1 VLCSRVQ
8 AGSLYYIIPRV
19 QAGSLY
25 YIIPRV
31 QGGSLYYI
39 IPKEN
44 WVRDHNLPRVEM

>member
-1 VLCSRVQ
+1 VQ
-8 AGSLYYIIPRV
+8 AGSLHYIIPRV
-19 QAGSLY
+19 QAGSLH

-31 QGGSLYYI
+31 QAGSLYYI